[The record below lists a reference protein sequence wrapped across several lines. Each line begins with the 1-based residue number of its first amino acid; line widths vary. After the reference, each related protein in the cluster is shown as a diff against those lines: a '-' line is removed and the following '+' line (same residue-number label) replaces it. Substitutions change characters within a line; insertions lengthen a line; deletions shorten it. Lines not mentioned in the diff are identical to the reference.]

1 METLYKTS
9 SKKQED
15 GTWKEIRVPL
25 SAEEQALRE
34 KEVAEY
40 LEYEKNVVIPNQY
53 KSDRVDGAFTLD
65 AEGKVIDSDEKL
77 VKYPS
82 IGDQLDALYHAGAFP
97 EDMATK
103 IKAVK
108 EKYPKGNN

>member
-1 METLYKTS
+1 MEILYKTS
-9 SKKQED
+9 SEKQED

-53 KSDRVDGAFTLD
+53 KSDRVNGVFTLD
-65 AEGKVIDSDEKL
+65 AEGEVIDSDEKL
-77 VKYPS
+77 VKYPD

-108 EKYPKGNN
+108 EKYPKGDS